1 MKKVTLKK
9 LSVENYKKFEAREFD
24 FAGRTEV
31 SGRNRQGKTSLMDA
45 YFDVLTGKLADG
57 TLPNN
62 IRRKVDGEE
71 IDDPVV
77 RELVIDVDGTEYVVQ
92 KKTKKGKSSNTV
104 EYYVNGIK
112 RNKTEYMEILKRIAD
127 PDTIAMCSNARVF
140 LNEIQK
146 ATAKARETLGG
157 IAGFSESQFRAEHP
171 EYEWIKNEGVEG
183 DSIEE
188 ILKARRRDLRKRR
201 IKMAN
206 KTQVATAGEQQA
218 AVVINNQFIDGLTK
232 QLEEKCKYGLSFPK
246 DYNLSNALMG
256 AYLVLKETKDRNN
269 KPILESCSQISI
281 ANSLMN
287 MATLGLSVQKK
298 QGYFIAY
305 SGQCQFQRSYF
316 GNMTIARRYGMK
328 DIHAEII
335 YQGDKFKYH
344 IEDGNKVLD
353 SHEQDFLNI
362 DNEKILGAYAVV
374 LMEDGTKYLEV
385 MNIKQIKQAWSQ
397 GFGYKENGN
406 GTHQKFTDQMAKKT
420 VVNRA
425 LKQIINT
432 HGDVFVQE
440 ADNDTETVSKDDA
453 FAADVAYDIEQN
465 ANTEE
470 FIPESMAIEEQPKQ
484 PTVAETV
491 QMVEKEPEIPD
502 FMKQE
507 EM

>member
-1 MKKVTLKK
+1 
-9 LSVENYKKFEAREFD
+9 
-24 FAGRTEV
+24 
-31 SGRNRQGKTSLMDA
+31 
-45 YFDVLTGKLADG
+45 
-57 TLPNN
+57 
-62 IRRKVDGEE
+62 
-71 IDDPVV
+71 
-77 RELVIDVDGTEYVVQ
+77 
-92 KKTKKGKSSNTV
+92 
-104 EYYVNGIK
+104 
-112 RNKTEYMEILKRIAD
+112 
-127 PDTIAMCSNARVF
+127 
-140 LNEIQK
+140 
-146 ATAKARETLGG
+146 
-157 IAGFSESQFRAEHP
+157 
-171 EYEWIKNEGVEG
+171 
-183 DSIEE
+183 
-188 ILKARRRDLRKRR
+188 
-201 IKMAN
+201 MAS
-206 KTQVATAGEQQA
+206 KTQVTTVGEQQA

-269 KPILESCSQISI
+269 KPVLESCTPTSI

-298 QGYFIAY
+298 QGYFISY
-305 SGQCQFQRSYF
+305 GNQCQFQRSYF
-316 GNMTIARRYGMK
+316 GNMAIARRYGMK

-353 SHEQDFLNI
+353 SHEQDFMNI

-374 LMEDGTKYLEV
+374 LMEDGAKHLEV

-420 VVNRA
+420 VINRA

-440 ADNDTETVSKDDA
+440 ADDDTETVSRDDA
-453 FAADVAYDIEQN
+453 FAADVAYEIEQH
-465 ANTEE
+465 ANKEE
-470 FIPESMAIEEQPKQ
+470 FVPEPMAIEEQPKQ
-484 PTVAETV
+484 PTVADAVKTA
-491 QMVEKEPEIPD
+491 EKEPVPAAVVDPEIPD

>member
-1 MKKVTLKK
+1 
-9 LSVENYKKFEAREFD
+9 
-24 FAGRTEV
+24 
-31 SGRNRQGKTSLMDA
+31 
-45 YFDVLTGKLADG
+45 
-57 TLPNN
+57 
-62 IRRKVDGEE
+62 
-71 IDDPVV
+71 
-77 RELVIDVDGTEYVVQ
+77 
-92 KKTKKGKSSNTV
+92 
-104 EYYVNGIK
+104 
-112 RNKTEYMEILKRIAD
+112 
-127 PDTIAMCSNARVF
+127 
-140 LNEIQK
+140 
-146 ATAKARETLGG
+146 
-157 IAGFSESQFRAEHP
+157 
-171 EYEWIKNEGVEG
+171 
-183 DSIEE
+183 
-188 ILKARRRDLRKRR
+188 
-201 IKMAN
+201 
-206 KTQVATAGEQQA
+206 
-218 AVVINNQFIDGLTK
+218 
-232 QLEEKCKYGLSFPK
+232 
-246 DYNLSNALMG
+246 
-256 AYLVLKETKDRNN
+256 
-269 KPILESCSQISI
+269 
-281 ANSLMN
+281 MN

-353 SHEQDFLNI
+353 SHEQDFMNI

-374 LMEDGTKYLEV
+374 LMEDGTKHLEV
-385 MNIKQIKQAWSQ
+385 MNIKQIKQSWSQ

-470 FIPESMAIEEQPKQ
+470 FIPEPMPIEEQPKQ
-484 PTVAETV
+484 PTVADVV
-491 QMVEKEPEIPD
+491 QTAEKEPVPAAGKEPEIPD

>member
-1 MKKVTLKK
+1 M
-9 LSVENYKKFEAREFD
+9 
-24 FAGRTEV
+24 
-31 SGRNRQGKTSLMDA
+31 
-45 YFDVLTGKLADG
+45 
-57 TLPNN
+57 
-62 IRRKVDGEE
+62 
-71 IDDPVV
+71 
-77 RELVIDVDGTEYVVQ
+77 
-92 KKTKKGKSSNTV
+92 
-104 EYYVNGIK
+104 
-112 RNKTEYMEILKRIAD
+112 
-127 PDTIAMCSNARVF
+127 
-140 LNEIQK
+140 
-146 ATAKARETLGG
+146 
-157 IAGFSESQFRAEHP
+157 
-171 EYEWIKNEGVEG
+171 
-183 DSIEE
+183 
-188 ILKARRRDLRKRR
+188 
-201 IKMAN
+201 
-206 KTQVATAGEQQA
+206 
-218 AVVINNQFIDGLTK
+218 
-232 QLEEKCKYGLSFPK
+232 
-246 DYNLSNALMG
+246 
-256 AYLVLKETKDRNN
+256 LKETKDRNN

-316 GNMTIARRYGMK
+316 GNITIARRYGMK

-353 SHEQDFLNI
+353 YHEQDFMNI

-374 LMEDGTKYLEV
+374 LMEDGTKHLEV

-425 LKQIINT
+425 LNQIINT

-440 ADNDTETVSKDDA
+440 ADNDTETISKDDA

-470 FIPESMAIEEQPKQ
+470 FIPEPMTIEEQPKH

-491 QMVEKEPEIPD
+491 QTVEKEPVPAAGKEPEIPD

>member
-1 MKKVTLKK
+1 
-9 LSVENYKKFEAREFD
+9 
-24 FAGRTEV
+24 
-31 SGRNRQGKTSLMDA
+31 
-45 YFDVLTGKLADG
+45 
-57 TLPNN
+57 
-62 IRRKVDGEE
+62 
-71 IDDPVV
+71 
-77 RELVIDVDGTEYVVQ
+77 
-92 KKTKKGKSSNTV
+92 
-104 EYYVNGIK
+104 
-112 RNKTEYMEILKRIAD
+112 
-127 PDTIAMCSNARVF
+127 
-140 LNEIQK
+140 
-146 ATAKARETLGG
+146 
-157 IAGFSESQFRAEHP
+157 
-171 EYEWIKNEGVEG
+171 
-183 DSIEE
+183 
-188 ILKARRRDLRKRR
+188 
-201 IKMAN
+201 MAN
-206 KTQVATAGEQQA
+206 KTQVATVGEQQA
-218 AVVINNQFIDGLTK
+218 AIVINNQFIDGLTK

-256 AYLVLKETKDRNN
+256 AYLVLKETNDKNN

-298 QGYFIAY
+298 QGYFVSYA
-305 SGQCQFQRSYF
+305 GQCQFQRSYF
-316 GNMTIARRYGMK
+316 GNITIARRYGMK

-353 SHEQDFLNI
+353 SHEQDFMNI

-374 LMEDGTKYLEV
+374 LMEDGTKHLEV
-385 MNIKQIKQAWSQ
+385 MNIKQIKQSWSQ

-453 FAADVAYDIEQN
+453 FASDVAYDIEQN

-484 PTVAETV
+484 PTVAEV
-491 QMVEKEPEIPD
+491 IQAAEKEPVPAAGKEPEIPD

-507 EM
+507 EI